1 MTGIVGEAILFDMY
15 YAAVD
20 PIPLKG
26 DKREAIKVE
35 LLPVTE
41 ETPVFKDFQISDVV
55 CDGASKALFIRG
67 LPELSISNIAINN
80 LNIKY

>member
-1 MTGIVGEAILFDMY
+1 MY

-41 ETPVFKDFQISDVV
+41 ETPIFRDFQISDVV
-55 CDGASKALFIRG
+55 
-67 LPELSISNIAINN
+67 
-80 LNIKY
+80 